1 MPSGVAI
8 AASIIHPSFTVLT
21 IVGNSPEGPDKECE
35 YLLHNSAGWL
45 KSRRVLQ
52 KAALTSGQQLI
63 AEVNHKQYSD
73 V

>member
-35 YLLHNSAGWL
+35 YLLHNSVGGKAEGFL
-45 KSRRVLQ
+45 RRPLFR
-52 KAALTSGQQLI
+52 AAS
-63 AEVNHKQYSD
+63 S
-73 V
+73 